1 MDTNQ
6 SVNDEVV
13 FSIECIYSA
22 RFLITESEKQKIKFN
37 FGNNTKDGYMQIS
50 SSSEDKVFF
59 DVFNCSITGELEKI
73 PHQIAI
79 DKSIIE
85 KEICEMIQDSFSVEE
100 LKTYLFD
107 FEAEELYFN
116 IADDM
121 KEMYA
126 AVLNEIKTYLFETEK
141 MNFVKNLAIE
151 GIGCFY
157 VNDRPQSLIEAVCFH
172 SVNVGDDKVY
182 KISLDLYQEVNEE
195 GDKYFVFF
203 PYNKSFGYRVNDLM
217 TITADETLEF
227 DSNFNEIKL
236 STAVS
241 PSVIK
246 REEYPLF
253 TKKVQKISNNNFLDL
268 YIEDPYE
275 QREELF
281 QELCKEAG

>member
-6 SVNDEVV
+6 PMNDEIV
-13 FSIECIYSA
+13 FSVECIETA

-37 FGNNTKDGYMQIS
+37 FGNHTKDGYMQIS
-50 SSSEDKVFF
+50 NSSEDKVFF
-59 DVFNCSITGELEKI
+59 DVFNCSITGELEKS
-73 PHQIAI
+73 PRQIAI

-100 LKTYLFD
+100 LKSYLFD
-107 FEAEELYFN
+107 FETEELYFN

-121 KEMYA
+121 KETYT
-126 AVLNEIKTYLFETEK
+126 AVLNGIKTHLFETEN
-141 MNFVKNLAIE
+141 MSFIKNLKIE
-151 GIGCFY
+151 GIGCLY
-157 VNDRPQSLIEAVCFH
+157 VNGHPQSLIEAACFH

-195 GDKYFVFF
+195 GDRYFVFF
-203 PYNKSFGYRVNDLM
+203 PYDKPFGYRVNDLM
-217 TITADETLEF
+217 TVTDETLDF
-227 DSNFNEIKL
+227 NSNFNEIKL
-236 STAVS
+236 STSVS

-246 REEYPLF
+246 RKEYPLF
-253 TKKVQKISNNNFLDL
+253 MKKVQKISNNNFLDL